1 MPVDARRIR
10 RYRSQSLRL
19 LDDALENLRAGRWSR
34 AEDLLWGSLTQAVKG
49 LALSRGVELDSDDAV
64 REYAAAVGRETRDSR
79 VRDSFDRL
87 RLFGEVS
94 QGIRDSRTRVDRL
107 FPIFQD
113 INDAVARLWDMAPD
127 D

>member
-1 MPVDARRIR
+1 MAVDTRRIR

-19 LDDALENLRAGRWSR
+19 LEDALAHLRSGRWSR

-49 LALSRGVELDSDDAV
+49 VALSRGVELDGGDAV
-64 REYAAAVGRETRDSR
+64 RAYASELGEDTRDRR
-79 VRDSFDRL
+79 VRDGFDRL
-87 RLFGEVS
+87 RSFGEVA
-94 QGIRDSRTRVDRL
+94 QGIRDSRARVDRL

-113 INDAVARLWDMAPD
+113 ISDAVERLWDMAPD